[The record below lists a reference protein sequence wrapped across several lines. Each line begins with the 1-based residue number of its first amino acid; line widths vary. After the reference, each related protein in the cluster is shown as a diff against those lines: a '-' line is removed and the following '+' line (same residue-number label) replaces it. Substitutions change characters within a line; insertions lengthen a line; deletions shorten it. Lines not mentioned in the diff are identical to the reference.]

1 MADISRYN
9 NAFKKKLATAMAFVV
24 KEGTDKGNIEAA
36 SANHLVG
43 YLPENAIIT
52 NAYIQVKSTSD
63 AATSASAKL
72 GTASG
77 GSQILSAANLKTA
90 GKQGT
95 FGTQADTGTGTP
107 VYLGVTYSGAATAVG
122 EYVVVI
128 EYLEYLKN
136 SQELTQFS

>member
-9 NAFKKKLATAMAFVV
+9 NAFKKKLSSTMAFAL
-24 KEGTDKGNIEAA
+24 KEGTDKGQIEAA
-36 SANHLVG
+36 TANHIVG
-43 YLPENAIIT
+43 YLPENAIVT
-52 NAYIQVKSTSD
+52 GAYVFVKTASD

-77 GSQILSAANLKTA
+77 GTQIMSSANMKTA

-95 FGTQADTGTGTP
+95 FTGHLDTGSGTP
-107 VYLGVTYSGAATAVG
+107 VYLGVTYTGAATEVG

-128 EYLEYLKN
+128 DYLEYTKN
-136 SQELTQFS
+136 SQELTIFS